1 MAIILFGLLFGYL
14 YADYN
19 YNPFSWYNKYY
30 YGWEKLVFVLMAFC
44 TMFPVKAAKKY
55 WAVIAGFFIIRFI
68 WQAFAINDYAVANK
82 PSVIFGL
89 FIICVACIST
99 IMILNIRTWLK

>member
-55 WAVIAGFFIIRFI
+55 WAVIAEFFIIRFI